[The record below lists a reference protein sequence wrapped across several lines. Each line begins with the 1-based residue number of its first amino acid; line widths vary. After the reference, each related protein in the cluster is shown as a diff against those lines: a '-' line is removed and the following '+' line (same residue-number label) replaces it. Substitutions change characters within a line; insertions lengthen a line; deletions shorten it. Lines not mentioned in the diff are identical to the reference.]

1 MLLHNKM
8 AMLPVAGVLQT
19 ISAFKKW
26 LLHFQESCKQ
36 CGIASFFLKNT
47 VQQVIFLRGNKSSK
61 LITSYF
67 ISAK

>member
-1 MLLHNKM
+1 MTVTFL
-8 AMLPVAGVLQT
+8 GVLQAMWH
-19 ISAFKKW
+19 S
-26 LLHFQESCKQ
+26 Q
-36 CGIASFFLKNT
+36 FLKKNT